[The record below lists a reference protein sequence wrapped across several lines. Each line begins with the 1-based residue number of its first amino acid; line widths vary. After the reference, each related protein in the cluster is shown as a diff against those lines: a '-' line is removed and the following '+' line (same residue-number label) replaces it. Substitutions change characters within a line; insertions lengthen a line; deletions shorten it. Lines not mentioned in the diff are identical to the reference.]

1 MHLTLLCVQK
11 NFMPVAWWMPVS
23 KEPFKFLIAVDPK
36 NYTLELLRTYSEAC
50 LCFLP
55 WSERRWVVRAG
66 YLSGR
71 DVDESKKLKVDLIP
85 ARKLRHTHL
94 PKAVGNPRENP
105 ILFLGY
111 RDFATLGEKWRFK
124 V

>member
-11 NFMPVAWWMPVS
+11 NFMPMAWWMPVS
-23 KEPFKFLIAVDPK
+23 KEPFKFLIAVGPK

-55 WSERRWVVRAG
+55 WSER
-66 YLSGR
+66 
-71 DVDESKKLKVDLIP
+71 
-85 ARKLRHTHL
+85 RHTHL